1 MQPNCSKGAL
11 GMSKLAEMLPSGPI
25 TQIVLRLLLTF
36 PFWESGLTKLFDF
49 SGGMGEMAHFGL
61 EPAGLFN
68 AATVVVQLGA
78 TLLVLSRKLSWLGAG
93 ALIVFTAL
101 TIPLVHHFWSLQGG
115 EHLNALHMA
124 TEHVALMA
132 ALAFLALTDLKR
144 T

>member
-1 MQPNCSKGAL
+1 MRWPSVAVMAAQGLPVLKVGL
-11 GMSKLAEMLPSGPI
+11 MLIHLYSF
-25 TQIVLRLLLTF
+25 R
-36 PFWESGLTKLFDF
+36 
-49 SGGMGEMAHFGL
+49 
-61 EPAGLFN
+61 
-68 AATVVVQLGA
+68 ATVVVQLGA

-101 TIPLVHHFWSLQGG
+101 TIPLVHHFWNLQGG

-132 ALAFLALTDLKR
+132 ALAFVALTDLKR